1 MVAIFLDLVEFVLPG
16 ISILISLVGT
26 FRFWEI
32 EAKNNPCKKMDMDD
46 FRCLFESSG
55 VDIWAVI
62 DMALTVASTEYSE
75 EFKARR
81 DQIAS
86 RLYASTTPRCQNCD
100 GSSDGGE
107 AARLSGGASGI
118 RSNPQH
124 KSPIPFK
131 AMAAESHERE
141 DKSHD
146 DDDDEGFQKNKA
158 ESHHVVDEV
167 LRIKELLDDTY
178 QPQELLLESLQSLFN
193 MHISVEALKE
203 TDIGRQVNGLRKHA
217 SADIRKL
224 VKELI
229 RKWKDLVDEWVNTAD
244 EGAAAAI
251 ADGDSPQGG
260 GSRISQQGT
269 VQKCQGSNY
278 LSSPQGNEI
287 NFNGDKMYSESSKSK
302 AAKQGSTTNY
312 YNIKTGSRNNG
323 DIEKMKNDL
332 KQKETLSKTG
342 STQKCSPNISP
353 SERFESAKRRLQE
366 KYQEAENAKRQRTVQ
381 VMELRD
387 LPKPRNTFISH
398 GKGGNQNRNRFN
410 GK

>member
-1 MVAIFLDLVEFVLPG
+1 MRPKT
-16 ISILISLVGT
+16 ILEE
-26 FRFWEI
+26 R
-32 EAKNNPCKKMDMDD
+32 MDMDD

-81 DQIAS
+81 DQIAA
-86 RLYASTTPRCQNCD
+86 RLYASTTQRCQNCD

-124 KSPIPFK
+124 KSPRPFK
-131 AMAAESHERE
+131 ARAAESHERE
-141 DKSHD
+141 DKSPD
-146 DDDDEGFQKNKA
+146 DEDEEEGFQKNKA
-158 ESHHVVDEV
+158 ESHHVLDEV
-167 LRIKELLDDTY
+167 LRIKELLDDSY
-178 QPQELLLESLQSLFN
+178 QPQEVLLESLQSLFN

-203 TDIGRQVNGLRKHA
+203 TDIGRQVNGLRKHS

-244 EGAAAAI
+244 EVATAAI
-251 ADGDSPQGG
+251 ADGESPQGG
-260 GSRISQQGT
+260 GSRISQQST

-287 NFNGDKMYSESSKSK
+287 NFNGDKLYSESDSKGK
-302 AAKQGSTTNY
+302 IAKQGSTTNY
-312 YNIKTGSRNNG
+312 NNVKAVSRNNG
-323 DIEKMKNDL
+323 DIERMKNDF

-353 SERFESAKRRLQE
+353 SERLASAKRRLQE
-366 KYQEAENAKRQRTVQ
+366 KYQEADNAKRQRTVQ
-381 VMELRD
+381 VMELQD

-398 GKGGNQNRNRFN
+398 GKGGNQNRHRFS